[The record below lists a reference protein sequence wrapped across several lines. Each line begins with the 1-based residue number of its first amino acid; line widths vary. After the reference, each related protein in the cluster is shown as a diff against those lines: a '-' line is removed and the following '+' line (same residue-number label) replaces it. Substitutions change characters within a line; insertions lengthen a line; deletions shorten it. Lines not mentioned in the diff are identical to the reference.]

1 MAPNNPVLAPRPD
14 KPHDLV
20 PERRKQNT
28 LAQRARREREDGY
41 IFELEQKS
49 GKVMEQFVAATET
62 YRNNQQ
68 QLEDTIRRLLL
79 ANSVIQRERDLLQ
92 ELVST
97 YERVLESTGHRFLLI
112 KVKEQF
118 RTYRQREH
126 EVDDDEEEALSPQD
140 NLNRDVSE
148 DNYEHIFEEL
158 QSSLFP
164 PGSLQSLQIDMS
176 NLQEVLNDH
185 SLFDPKS
192 PSPIPTIPH
201 EDPEARRDAML
212 ATMPWDQLEQMEVE
226 FPEEAVHHVASLVRL
241 TVGEFKA
248 HRLYRGLMLAGLQQP
263 KTIPGVH
270 PALFEVPQDP
280 RIRAAP
286 CAYLRARMIL
296 HRGKYDLDE
305 VVRLLIDTSVVYG
318 DPRHGN
324 NWAIS
329 EEFVSRFPYL
339 TGPEARIV
347 LPEDR
352 VAISSRSE
360 SGP

>member
-1 MAPNNPVLAPRPD
+1 MTRFLNVGN
-14 KPHDLV
+14 K
-20 PERRKQNT
+20 T
-28 LAQRARREREDGY
+28 LSPSARREREDGY

-49 GKVMEQFVAATET
+49 GKVMEQFVAATES

-68 QLEDTIRRLLL
+68 QLEDTIRWLHL
-79 ANSVIQRERDLLQ
+79 ANSVLQRERDLLQ
-92 ELVST
+92 EVVST

-112 KVKEQF
+112 KVKEHF
-118 RTYRQREH
+118 RTYRQQEQ
-126 EVDDDEEEALSPQD
+126 EENDDEEEVSPLTFSPQA

-164 PGSLQSLQIDMS
+164 PGSLQSFQIDMS
-176 NLQEVLNDH
+176 NLQVVLNDH

-192 PSPIPTIPH
+192 PPPIPAIPH
-201 EDPEARRDAML
+201 EDLEARRDGKAGERREGVSYY
-212 ATMPWDQLEQMEVE
+212 AWDQLEQMEVE
-226 FPEEAVHHVASLVRL
+226 FSEEAVHHVASLVRL
-241 TVGEFKA
+241 TVGELKA

-263 KTIPGVH
+263 KTIPGVLP

-329 EEFVSRFPYL
+329 EEFVSRLPY
-339 TGPEARIV
+339 
-347 LPEDR
+347 
-352 VAISSRSE
+352 
-360 SGP
+360 